1 MGVKVKP
8 AFSEIREQ
16 FAKLNSV
23 VKENISGNRVVKAL
37 AKEQYEITKFTRENE
52 AFRERQLDATKI
64 WSRYL
69 PMLESLAGL
78 FTVFLILFGGI
89 FVVTGKMT
97 IGELVTFNGLAWA
110 LNSPMR
116 MAGYLIN
123 DVQNFAASADK
134 IKGLLETE
142 PRVENAPEP
151 VLKERLEGRVE
162 FRDVCFC
169 YGDEMVLK
177 NVSFS
182 VEPGETVAI
191 LGPTGC
197 GKTSIINL
205 ICRYYEATSGQVLI
219 DGIDVK
225 EIDLRVLRKN
235 ISVAMQD
242 VFLFSNTV
250 EGNIAYGVPDSPFEN
265 IQHAAQIADADEFI
279 MSMPEEYST
288 IIGER
293 GVGLSGGQK
302 QRVSL
307 ARSLIT
313 EPAILILDDTT
324 SSVDMETERKI
335 YNALDPF
342 CKGRTTFIIAHR
354 ISTVKNADRILVVMD
369 GRIIESG
376 SHQKLIG
383 MKGYYYKVYMDQV
396 GVIGDDVMGAEGSE
410 GDLAEQASRGIIR

>member
-1 MGVKVKP
+1 M
-8 AFSEIREQ
+8 
-16 FAKLNSV
+16 
-23 VKENISGNRVVKAL
+23 
-37 AKEQYEITKFTRENE
+37 
-52 AFRERQLDATKI
+52 
-64 WSRYL
+64 
-69 PMLESLAGL
+69 
-78 FTVFLILFGGI
+78 
-89 FVVTGKMT
+89 
-97 IGELVTFNGLAWA
+97 
-110 LNSPMR
+110 
-116 MAGYLIN
+116 
-123 DVQNFAASADK
+123 
-134 IKGLLETE
+134 
-142 PRVENAPEP
+142 
-151 VLKERLEGRVE
+151 E

-250 EGNIAYGVPDSPFEN
+250 EGNIAYGVPDAPFEN

-307 ARSLIT
+307 ARALIT

-335 YNALDPF
+335 YSALDPF

-376 SHQKLIG
+376 SHQRLIG
-383 MKGYYYKVYMDQV
+383 MKGYYYKVYMDQI

-410 GDLAEQASRGIIR
+410 GDLAEQVSRDITGDAPDAIDDVPDSVDDAPDAKGGEGQWQEINMT